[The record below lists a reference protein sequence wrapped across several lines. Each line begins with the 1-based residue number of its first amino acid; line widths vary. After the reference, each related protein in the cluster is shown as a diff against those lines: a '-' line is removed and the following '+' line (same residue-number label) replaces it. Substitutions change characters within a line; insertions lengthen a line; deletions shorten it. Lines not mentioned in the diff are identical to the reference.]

1 MYIQIVF
8 LFNLYFSINLTFYKN
23 YIQLIT
29 SNKTYLNLLVM
40 NRHTRLFENLLQKY
54 EKKQPNSKRKNNF
67 FLGRLLPNAKSFSD
81 WTVIFDLGD
90 DSVRKDALREMKKY
104 AISGKS
110 REEIQLNILELWLV
124 IDNADKDEILQKYL
138 ERYHEAE
145 DFLFALD
152 ETDSNNYSFNDFIYQ
167 EAKRYGFNI
176 SVLDGI
182 DERIAKRHKLLER
195 STFNTQP
202 RY

>member
-1 MYIQIVF
+1 
-8 LFNLYFSINLTFYKN
+8 
-23 YIQLIT
+23 
-29 SNKTYLNLLVM
+29 M
-40 NRHTRLFENLLQKY
+40 NRHTRLFEKLLRKY
-54 EKKQPNSKRKNNF
+54 EEKQPNSKRKNNF
-67 FLGRLLPNAKSFSD
+67 FLRRLLPNAKSFSD

-90 DSVRKDALREMKKY
+90 DSVRKDALGEMKKY

-145 DFLFALD
+145 DFLFARD
-152 ETDSNNYSFNDFIYQ
+152 ETDPNNYSFNDFIYQ

-182 DERIAKRHKLLER
+182 DERIKRHKLLER
-195 STFNTQP
+195 STFNPQP